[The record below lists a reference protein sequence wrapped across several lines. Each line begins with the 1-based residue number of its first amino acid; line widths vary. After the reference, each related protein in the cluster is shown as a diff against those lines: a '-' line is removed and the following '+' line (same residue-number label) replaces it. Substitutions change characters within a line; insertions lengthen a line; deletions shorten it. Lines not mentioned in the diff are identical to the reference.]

1 MKPSRVTT
9 TENPLLAA
17 FSGLRRRLRPTL
29 SRWLGE
35 DEADDALQEAFCR
48 LWPERERWADADE
61 AARVL
66 NVTARHIGID
76 ELRRRQ
82 KLGETSLEEGCDPTD
97 EADAEDEA
105 AERYRRVKQIIDQR
119 LTPLQRE
126 ILERRE
132 TREEAFED
140 IAATLNMQP
149 AAVRMQLSRA
159 RKLIREVYYEQSG
172 IR

>member
-9 TENPLLAA
+9 TENPLLTA

-35 DEADDALQEAFCR
+35 DEADDALQEA
-48 LWPERERWADADE
+48 
-61 AARVL
+61 ARVL

-82 KLGETSLEEGCDPTD
+82 KLGETRLEEGCDPA
-97 EADAEDEA
+97 EATDAEDEA

-132 TREEAFED
+132 TREDAFEE

>member
-1 MKPSRVTT
+1 MS
-9 TENPLLAA
+9 
-17 FSGLRRRLRPTL
+17 
-29 SRWLGE
+29 
-35 DEADDALQEAFCR
+35 ALPHV
-48 LWPERERWADADE
+48 L
-61 AARVL
+61 VL
-66 NVTARHIGID
+66 NGPNLNFLGRREPQIYGHTTLTDVID

-82 KLGETSLEEGCDPTD
+82 KLGETSLEEGCDPA
-97 EADAEDEA
+97 EATDAEDEA

-132 TREEAFED
+132 TREEAFEE

>member
-9 TENPLLAA
+9 TENPLLTA

-76 ELRRRQ
+76 ALRRRQ
-82 KLGETSLEEGCDPTD
+82 KLGETSLEAGCDPA
-97 EADAEDEA
+97 EATDAEDEA

-132 TREEAFED
+132 TREEAFEE
-140 IAATLNMQP
+140 IAAILNMQP

>member
-9 TENPLLAA
+9 TENPLLTA

-82 KLGETSLEEGCDPTD
+82 KLGETRLEEGYDPA
-97 EADAEDEA
+97 EATDAEDEV

-132 TREEAFED
+132 TSEEAFEE

>member
-1 MKPSRVTT
+1 M
-9 TENPLLAA
+9 
-17 FSGLRRRLRPTL
+17 
-29 SRWLGE
+29 GE

-119 LTPLQRE
+119 LTPIQRE

-132 TREEAFED
+132 TREEAFEET
-140 IAATLNMQP
+140 AATLNMQP

>member
-132 TREEAFED
+132 TREEAFEE
-140 IAATLNMQP
+140 IAAILNMQP

>member
-1 MKPSRVTT
+1 MKPSPVTT

-82 KLGETSLEEGCDPTD
+82 KLGETSLEEGCDRTLSTR
-97 EADAEDEA
+97 EADHRSATHTPTTRNFGAEGDA
-105 AERYRRVKQIIDQR
+105 RRG
-119 LTPLQRE
+119 
-126 ILERRE
+126 
-132 TREEAFED
+132 F
-140 IAATLNMQP
+140 
-149 AAVRMQLSRA
+149 
-159 RKLIREVYYEQSG
+159 
-172 IR
+172 

>member
-1 MKPSRVTT
+1 MSALPARRA
-9 TENPLLAA
+9 LAA
-17 FSGLRRRLRPTL
+17 PITLPMSAGPLAPT
-29 SRWLGE
+29 S
-35 DEADDALQEAFCR
+35 ATSAL
-48 LWPERERWADADE
+48 
-61 AARVL
+61 
-66 NVTARHIGID
+66 T
-76 ELRRRQ
+76 
-82 KLGETSLEEGCDPTD
+82 
-97 EADAEDEA
+97 EA

-132 TREEAFED
+132 TREEAFEE

>member
-1 MKPSRVTT
+1 MKSSPVTT

-105 AERYRRVKQIIDQR
+105 AERYRRVKQIIDSR
-119 LTPLQRE
+119 PYNAKFWSVGRRAKRPL
-126 ILERRE
+126 
-132 TREEAFED
+132 
-140 IAATLNMQP
+140 
-149 AAVRMQLSRA
+149 
-159 RKLIREVYYEQSG
+159 RKLRPHLTCS
-172 IR
+172 RRL

>member
-9 TENPLLAA
+9 TENPLLTA

-48 LWPERERWADADE
+48 LWPERERWADTDE

-132 TREEAFED
+132 TREEAFEE
-140 IAATLNMQP
+140 IAAILNMQP

>member
-1 MKPSRVTT
+1 M
-9 TENPLLAA
+9 
-17 FSGLRRRLRPTL
+17 
-29 SRWLGE
+29 
-35 DEADDALQEAFCR
+35 
-48 LWPERERWADADE
+48 
-61 AARVL
+61 L

-82 KLGETSLEEGCDPTD
+82 KLGETRLEEGCDPA
-97 EADAEDEA
+97 EATDAEDEA
-105 AERYRRVKQIIDQR
+105 PERYRRVKQIIDQR

-132 TREEAFED
+132 TREEAFEE

>member
-1 MKPSRVTT
+1 MKPSPVTT

-48 LWPERERWADADE
+48 LWPERERWADA
-61 AARVL
+61 
-66 NVTARHIGID
+66 ARHIGID

-82 KLGETSLEEGCDPTD
+82 KLGETRLEEGCDPA
-97 EADAEDEA
+97 EATDAEDEA

-132 TREEAFED
+132 TREEAFEE

>member
-9 TENPLLAA
+9 TENPLLTA

-82 KLGETSLEEGCDPTD
+82 KLGDPA
-97 EADAEDEA
+97 EATDAEDEA

-132 TREEAFED
+132 TREEAFEE

>member
-1 MKPSRVTT
+1 MIRR
-9 TENPLLAA
+9 ENTLPLLM
-17 FSGLRRRLRPTL
+17 S
-29 SRWLGE
+29 
-35 DEADDALQEAFCR
+35 AL
-48 LWPERERWADADE
+48 P
-61 AARVL
+61 RVL
-66 NVTARHIGID
+66 VLNGPNLNFLGRREPQIYGRTTLTDVID

-132 TREEAFED
+132 TREEAFEE

>member
-1 MKPSRVTT
+1 MIRR
-9 TENPLLAA
+9 ENTLPLLM
-17 FSGLRRRLRPTL
+17 S
-29 SRWLGE
+29 
-35 DEADDALQEAFCR
+35 AL
-48 LWPERERWADADE
+48 P
-61 AARVL
+61 RVL
-66 NVTARHIGID
+66 VLNGPNLNFLGRREPQIYGRTTLTDVID

-82 KLGETSLEEGCDPTD
+82 KLGETSLEEGCDPA
-97 EADAEDEA
+97 EATDAEDEA

-132 TREEAFED
+132 TREEAFEE

>member
-9 TENPLLAA
+9 TENPLLTA

-35 DEADDALQEAFCR
+35 DEADDALQ
-48 LWPERERWADADE
+48 
-61 AARVL
+61 ARVL

-82 KLGETSLEEGCDPTD
+82 KLGETRLEEGCDPA
-97 EADAEDEA
+97 EATDAEDEA

-132 TREEAFED
+132 TREEAFEE

>member
-9 TENPLLAA
+9 TENPLLTA

-82 KLGETSLEEGCDPTD
+82 KLGETSLEEGCDPA
-97 EADAEDEA
+97 EATDAEDEA
-105 AERYRRVKQIIDQR
+105 AERYRRFKQIIDQR

-132 TREEAFED
+132 TREEAFEE
-140 IAATLNMQP
+140 IAAILNMQP

>member
-9 TENPLLAA
+9 TENPLLTA

-105 AERYRRVKQIIDQR
+105 AERYRRVKHIIDQR

-132 TREEAFED
+132 TREEAFEE
-140 IAATLNMQP
+140 ITATLNMQP